1 MAAII
6 KMYARM
12 DEVIPI
18 LDGDATPAQVRVMFP
33 AGRPGNGRA
42 VYRHVSRGVMGIA
55 ENVPV
60 GESTLKEYL
69 WCDFDGDQ
77 VCEVLSEWN
86 TALLYM
92 RLNRESLI
100 GDPTP
105 GKRGNYDTL
114 LYSLY
119 RLCWM
124 GNINPTAYLKS
135 L

>member
-6 KMYARM
+6 QMYARM
-12 DEVIPI
+12 DEGIPV
-18 LDGDATPAQVRVMFP
+18 LDGDATPLQARIMFP
-33 AGRPGNGRA
+33 DAPKT
-42 VYRHVSRGVMGIA
+42 VELFTSSFPDGVMSIA

-77 VCEVLSEWN
+77 VSEVLAEWN

-92 RLNRESLI
+92 RQNRESLI
-100 GDPTP
+100 GEPTP
-105 GKRGNYDTL
+105 GQRGNYDTL

-124 GNINPTAYLKS
+124 GNINPTAFLKS

>member
-6 KMYARM
+6 QMYARV
-12 DEVIPI
+12 DEGIPV
-18 LDGDATPAQVRVMFP
+18 LDGDATPLQVRIMFP
-33 AGRPGNGRA
+33 DAPKTVELFTGSFPD
-42 VYRHVSRGVMGIA
+42 GVMSIA

-77 VCEVLSEWN
+77 VSEVLAEWN

-92 RLNRESLI
+92 RTNRESLI
-100 GDPTP
+100 GEPTLAQ
-105 GKRGNYDTL
+105 RGNYDTL
-114 LYSLY
+114 LYRLY

-124 GNINPTAYLKS
+124 GNINPTAFLKS

>member
-6 KMYARM
+6 QMYARM
-12 DEVIPI
+12 DEGIPI
-18 LDGDATPAQVRVMFP
+18 LDGDATALQVRVMFP
-33 AGRPGNGRA
+33 DAPKT
-42 VYRHVSRGVMGIA
+42 VELFTSSFPDGVMGIA

-77 VCEVLSEWN
+77 VSEVLAEWN

-92 RLNRESLI
+92 RTNRESLI
-100 GDPTP
+100 GEPTP
-105 GKRGNYDTL
+105 GQRGNYDTL

-124 GNINPTAYLKS
+124 GNINPTAFLKS

>member
-6 KMYARM
+6 QMYARM
-12 DEVIPI
+12 DEGIPV
-18 LDGDATPAQVRVMFP
+18 LDGDATPLQVRIMFP
-33 AGRPGNGRA
+33 DAPKT
-42 VYRHVSRGVMGIA
+42 VELFTSSFPDGVMSIA

-77 VCEVLSEWN
+77 VSEVLAEWN

-92 RLNRESLI
+92 RTNRESLI
-100 GDPTP
+100 GEPTP
-105 GKRGNYDTL
+105 GQRGNYDTL

-124 GNINPTAYLKS
+124 GNINPTAFLKS